1 MKDIDFNEEMI
12 MIRRLRM
19 KAEIIEEEVERLPKL
34 ITELENARTRARQ
47 LGHKTEELIKEIVE
61 MRYERFNKYIKNLE
75 YQVKSMEIEIR

>member
-1 MKDIDFNEEMI
+1 MKDMDFNEEMI

-47 LGHKTEELIKEIVE
+47 LGYKKEELIKEIVE
-61 MRYERFNKYIKNLE
+61 MRYERFNKYIKDLE